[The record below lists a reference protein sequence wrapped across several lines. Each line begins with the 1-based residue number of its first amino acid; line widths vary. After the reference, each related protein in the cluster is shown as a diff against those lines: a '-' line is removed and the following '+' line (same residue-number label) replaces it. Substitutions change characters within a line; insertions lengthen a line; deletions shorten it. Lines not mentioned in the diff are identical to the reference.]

1 MARSQESFGKKERE
15 KKKQKKKL
23 EKEKKKEHREKQSL
37 DDMIAYVDE
46 HGNITSTPPDPT
58 KKKEEVKL
66 EDIEI
71 SVSRKEDMDPEDLIR
86 KGVVSYF
93 NENKGYGFIRDLDTQ
108 ESIFVHL
115 NGMVDQVRERDT
127 VTFETEKGPKGL
139 NAIQVKL
146 YVKEKPKAVS
156 EEAPKAAPEAEDK
169 TAPEAKSPSEPEKPA
184 EDKEQASE

>member
-23 EKEKKKEHREKQSL
+23 EKEKKKENREKQSL

-46 HGNITSTPPDPT
+46 HSNINSTPPDPT

-93 NENKGYGFIRDLDTQ
+93 NENKGSVAFVFVEIAHHPFANQIFGVHVLLTGNTDFNVFELYLLFFLSRIRRRRINVAVFIHV
-108 ESIFVHL
+108 SNHV
-115 NGMVDQVRERDT
+115 V
-127 VTFETEKGPKGL
+127 ETL
-139 NAIQVKL
+139 L
-146 YVKEKPKAVS
+146 FAVLFLFLFL
-156 EEAPKAAPEAEDK
+156 
-169 TAPEAKSPSEPEKPA
+169 
-184 EDKEQASE
+184 